1 MPASLQQALGPSWA
15 GYPRSRKDAFRGVR
29 EVRVALGPLPDVSNT
44 IRIKVNGSNQTTP
57 WVALFY
63 WHYLGGAPTGANLA
77 SFCTAFVA
85 AMQSSLSPSFA
96 TTVTVNN
103 AEAWDLATR
112 TGAFGSG
119 GSSWTGNRAGT
130 PLPTS
135 VAACVGW
142 KVTAR
147 WRGGHPRTYFP
158 AGVQTDVLNGHLW
171 VEASRA
177 TFEAGNEGFLS
188 QVNAL
193 NLGAAGG
200 YLQCVRYL
208 QTIHEAD
215 GTKHVEYI
223 NPPQQLQIQRA
234 LVDARLDTQRRRL
247 GPDL

>member
-1 MPASLQQALGPSWA
+1 M
-15 GYPRSRKDAFRGVR
+15 
-29 EVRVALGPLPDVSNT
+29 ALGPLPDVSNT

-77 SFCTAFVA
+77 SFCTGFIA
-85 AMQSSLSPSFA
+85 AIQSSLSPSFA
-96 TTVTVNN
+96 TTVSVNN
-103 AEAWDLATR
+103 AEAWDLASR

-119 GSSWTGNRAGT
+119 GTSFSGTRAGG

-142 KVTAR
+142 KVTSR
-147 WRGGHPRTYFP
+147 WRGGHPRTYWP
-158 AGVQTDVLNGHLW
+158 AGAQGDVINGHLW
-171 VEASRA
+171 VESARA

-208 QTIHEAD
+208 QTIHEPD

-223 NPPQQLQIQRA
+223 TPPQQLQIQRA